1 MSRISWRLWRSG
13 DVNGGTE
20 LCSAADRSCFPASLA
35 RDFFVPS
42 VNLYPPARV
51 GQKQCPY
58 HDNGGHDVVPEKCRI
73 QQCDLTCVYLQQQQ
87 TLYDTHQLLP
97 KQANGLFGPH
107 LSMKF
112 PSPKRAKRHS
122 KFSLCQG
129 ARLAKCR
136 RKDAT
141 DPGKTKASDGF
152 RTDLRSLG
160 PVITTLHG
168 EGEGRSREKPA
179 GAPDAWDNRTPAL
192 HTHMDGL
199 QTARRWGS
207 PRAGPRRRK
216 VCARGSLGQSRGS
229 CGGKGS
235 KAKGKSRKNNMAQ
248 SKQQIS
254 SDIHAVLFSGAK
266 GEPTSHGTL
275 P

>member
-1 MSRISWRLWRSG
+1 M
-13 DVNGGTE
+13 
-20 LCSAADRSCFPASLA
+20 
-35 RDFFVPS
+35 
-42 VNLYPPARV
+42 NLYPPARV

-160 PVITTLHG
+160 PVISTLHG
-168 EGEGRSREKPA
+168 GGGTFTRKASRSSRRVGQPHTSSAHPHGRPADRPPLGEFPGRPTPPEGVRPGKP
-179 GAPDAWDNRTPAL
+179 
-192 HTHMDGL
+192 
-199 QTARRWGS
+199 
-207 PRAGPRRRK
+207 
-216 VCARGSLGQSRGS
+216 
-229 CGGKGS
+229 
-235 KAKGKSRKNNMAQ
+235 
-248 SKQQIS
+248 
-254 SDIHAVLFSGAK
+254 
-266 GEPTSHGTL
+266 GTVSW
-275 P
+275 

>member
-1 MSRISWRLWRSG
+1 M
-13 DVNGGTE
+13 
-20 LCSAADRSCFPASLA
+20 
-35 RDFFVPS
+35 
-42 VNLYPPARV
+42 
-51 GQKQCPY
+51 
-58 HDNGGHDVVPEKCRI
+58 
-73 QQCDLTCVYLQQQQ
+73 
-87 TLYDTHQLLP
+87 
-97 KQANGLFGPH
+97 
-107 LSMKF
+107 
-112 PSPKRAKRHS
+112 
-122 KFSLCQG
+122 
-129 ARLAKCR
+129 
-136 RKDAT
+136 
-141 DPGKTKASDGF
+141 
-152 RTDLRSLG
+152 
-160 PVITTLHG
+160 G
-168 EGEGRSREKPA
+168 EGGRSREKPA